1 MKMSVSQWGRGLF
14 CCMIAAIGLSGAGC
28 DDSAESGDATDSAE
42 VAVVDTGT
50 LSGPAPDPSQNLPE
64 AWLADRYGP
73 ESGVV
78 ELVVE
83 SDGEET
89 RQVRYFADHGRR
101 EALYWYAFGDENAPH
116 VTITKNDSVYFRGP
130 ADPAPQVQ
138 PWTSDLPIAMPN
150 YRNLNEAMKRR
161 YSLKEIEGKTVLDRE
176 TRGYELRSGPVVS
189 RVWEWEGI
197 MLYGEIDGLP
207 EQNIEPVTIRATTL
221 DLEADI
227 PDERFTIAN

>member
-116 VTITKNDSVYFRGP
+116 VTITKNDSAYFRGP
-130 ADPAPQVQ
+130 ANPAPQVPPCVTFAMSSQ
-138 PWTSDLPIAMPN
+138 VCVLPPTHSDAPHAMFACSPLIVTSQLQSPPSLEQA
-150 YRNLNEAMKRR
+150 KR
-161 YSLKEIEGKTVLDRE
+161 
-176 TRGYELRSGPVVS
+176 
-189 RVWEWEGI
+189 
-197 MLYGEIDGLP
+197 
-207 EQNIEPVTIRATTL
+207 PVTATPTASL
-221 DLEADI
+221 GRLI
-227 PDERFTIAN
+227 PIVEY